1 MSTEP
6 HKHLKEN
13 EMRKTKKFLGLLV
26 VSGLLTVWGHVFAAD
41 ESTKVSPVLDRIL
54 TKKELVVGTAAS
66 MPPFNMTTKDGQ
78 IVGLEIDLAN
88 FIADAMNVK
97 LRLKTIRFNDLVSA
111 LESGQ
116 VDMILSSMTIT
127 PGRNLKVAFVGP
139 YFVSGKSILTKQAN
153 IDSMNEASKIN
164 NPDKTLV
171 ALKGSTSQIFAE
183 KVFPKAKLVLVEDY
197 DRAVAVLR
205 EDKAQA
211 MVADMPI
218 CQLTAYRYP
227 EAGLTSLKNPLSWEP
242 LGIGILPN
250 DLLLLNWLQ
259 NFLNTMEKDGSLGTI
274 GDRWFK
280 DNSWISRLP

>member
-1 MSTEP
+1 MR
-6 HKHLKEN
+6 
-13 EMRKTKKFLGLLV
+13 EMKAKASSFIVLMV
-26 VSGLLTVWGHVFAAD
+26 VVTLISVWGQAFAAD
-41 ESTKVSPVLDRIL
+41 QSKKISPVLDRIL

-88 FIADAMNVK
+88 LIANAMNVK
-97 LRLKTIRFNDLVSA
+97 LRLKTVPFNDLLSA

-127 PGRNLKVAFVGP
+127 PGRNLKVVFVGP

-153 IDSMNEASKIN
+153 IDSMNEVSKIN

-171 ALKGSTSQIFAE
+171 VLKGSTSQMFAE

-205 EDKAQA
+205 EDKVQA

-242 LGIGILPN
+242 LGIAIPPN

-259 NFLNTMEKDGSLGTI
+259 NFLNTIEKDGSLGTM

>member
-1 MSTEP
+1 MR
-6 HKHLKEN
+6 
-13 EMRKTKKFLGLLV
+13 EMKANVSSFIVLMV
-26 VSGLLTVWGHVFAAD
+26 VVTLISVWGQAFAAD
-41 ESTKVSPVLDRIL
+41 QSKKISPVLDRIL

-88 FIADAMNVK
+88 LIADAMNVK
-97 LRLKTIRFNDLVSA
+97 LTLKTIRFNDLLSA

-116 VDMILSSMTIT
+116 IDMILSSMTIT
-127 PGRNLKVAFVGP
+127 PGRNLKVVFVGP

-153 IDSMNEASKIN
+153 IDSMNEVSKIN

-183 KVFPKAKLVLVEDY
+183 KIFFKAKLMLVEDY

-205 EDKAQA
+205 EDKVQA

-227 EAGLTSLKNPLSWEP
+227 DAGLTSLKNPLSWEP
-242 LGIGILPN
+242 LGIAIPPN

-259 NFLNTMEKDGSLGTI
+259 NFLNTIEKDGSLATM